1 MTQPY
6 LQYPQQP
13 NAPVVTKQR
22 KVPLWTWIVLAS
34 SVLVA
39 GAIVAAALIFSGAE
53 DGGSNEPSNALAN
66 PTTTTA
72 TAPVE
77 DTAEPEADPVPFTV
91 NDFKLRVKI
100 LSEECF
106 GSAGCSVEFRV
117 LPTYVGSGTYEDR
130 TVEITCKVT
139 GLSDAQ
145 TNTFELTNGEYD
157 QYDVEGYGDI
167 PSSNTKLKAKIIS
180 VTE

>member
-6 LQYPQQP
+6 PQYPQQP
-13 NAPVVTKQR
+13 NTPQVAKQR
-22 KVPLWTWIVLAS
+22 KVPVWTWIVLAS

-39 GAIVAAALIFSGAE
+39 GAIVAAALIFSGA
-53 DGGSNEPSNALAN
+53 DSGGSSELSNAAAD

-77 DTAEPEADPVPFTV
+77 DTAEPEPDPVPFTV
-91 NDFKLRVKI
+91 DDVTLRVKI
-100 LSEECF
+100 LSKECF

-117 LPTYVGSGTYEDR
+117 IPTYVGSSSYEDR
-130 TVEITCKVT
+130 SVEITYKVT

-167 PSSNTKLKAKIIS
+167 PSSNTKLKAKVVS